1 MRKVQIMI
9 SVVIPDCKD
18 GIYLTRC
25 INSIKRQTYKDLDI
39 IAVWNEESNIRE
51 IDGITNIVHGMSI
64 SETIEKICTTATG
77 EWIFFTSYFT
87 VLSPNSLKELAYQSN
102 DKVITVINEVN
113 ACSNKDDYYCV
124 YLHYLLGKLFKKNI
138 LIKEIPS
145 EDGYYSDCEI
155 WERYKANFKEV
166 NLSENAYCYYS
177 LCDDFE
183 LEKFDYDKEKFVNT
197 LIYLRKLDDNSR
209 DSLER
214 YLVYKINYED
224 SIEDV
229 CDDICEYA
237 CDSYY
242 LMMNVVVN
250 HYKVLY
256 EDECKNLN
264 RKEYERVKK
273 FLVGLDDRIDLQEL
287 ALKKL
292 NISREMY
299 SAMKRLEYRNYRYV
313 VQDNELFVST
323 VYPEGIQN
331 LGGPQLSE
339 FMINKYMQGQ
349 LGAGTLMKCFIGW
362 LKYKMRRN

>member
-1 MRKVQIMI
+1 MI
-9 SVVIPDCKD
+9 SVVIPDCQD
-18 GIYLTRC
+18 GLYLIRC
-25 INSIKRQTYKDLDI
+25 VNSIKRQTYTDIEI
-39 IAVWNEESNIRE
+39 IAVWNENSDIKK
-51 IDGITNIVHGMSI
+51 IDGVTNLVREMEN
-64 SETIEKICTTATG
+64 SETIKSICAIAKG

-87 VLSPNSLKELAYQSN
+87 VLSPNSLKELFYQSN
-102 DKVITVINEVN
+102 DKVITIINEVN
-113 ACSNKDDYYCV
+113 TNSNRDDYDCV
-124 YLHYLLGKLFKKNI
+124 YLHCLSGKLLKKNL
-138 LIKEIPS
+138 LIKEIPP
-145 EDGYYSDCEI
+145 EDDYYLDYEI

-177 LCDDFE
+177 ISDDLE
-183 LEKFDYDKEKFVNT
+183 LKKINYDKEKFVNT
-197 LIYLRKLDDNSR
+197 LFYIRKLDDKSR

-224 SIEDV
+224 SIENV

-273 FLVGLDDRIDLQEL
+273 FLVGLDDEVELQEL
-287 ALKKL
+287 ALKKF
-292 NISREMY
+292 NISQEMF

-313 VQDNELFVST
+313 VQNNALFVAT
-323 VYPEGIQN
+323 VYPNGIQN
-331 LGGPQLSE
+331 LMGPQLAE
-339 FMINKYMQGQ
+339 YMISKYMQGQ
-349 LGAGTLMKCFIGW
+349 LGAGTLIKCFIGW
-362 LKYKMRRN
+362 LKYKMKRN